1 MSGGEFCHRIGNPT
15 ISRADVAA
23 FMYQAAHTGEWI
35 HRSPVITD

>member
-1 MSGGEFCHRIGNPT
+1 MKGNPS

-23 FMYQAAHTGEWI
+23 FMLQAADRDEWI

>member
-1 MSGGEFCHRIGNPT
+1 MKGNPT

-23 FMYQAAHTGEWI
+23 FMHRAVHGREWV